1 VNAAS
6 QHSATADQA
15 TPTGQDLAARG
26 LALQQRADDAE
37 QDRHTGQ
44 GHGDDG
50 RFGMGDAP
58 HDGHV
63 EQHQAGRGD
72 AAPLHHLEAAQLDW
86 GTSG

>member
-1 VNAAS
+1 
-6 QHSATADQA
+6 
-15 TPTGQDLAARG
+15 
-26 LALQQRADDAE
+26 
-37 QDRHTGQ
+37 
-44 GHGDDG
+44 
-50 RFGMGDAP
+50 MGDAP